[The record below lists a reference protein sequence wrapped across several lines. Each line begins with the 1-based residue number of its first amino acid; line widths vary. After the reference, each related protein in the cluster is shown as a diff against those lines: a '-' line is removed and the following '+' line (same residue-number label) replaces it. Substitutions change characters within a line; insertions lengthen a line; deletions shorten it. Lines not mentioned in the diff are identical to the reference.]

1 MFLPFK
7 PALISNLRL
16 IICIFAFVSVN
27 SKVSL
32 LAADW
37 PQYLGPNRNA
47 IYPDKALTKTWPD
60 DGPKVVWR
68 KKDIGEGLCGLVVS
82 GEKAILFH
90 EIARQDVIECIKA
103 KTGRSIWSNQY
114 PTSFSDSLGSGGGPR
129 ATPAIIENKVYTM
142 GAQGMVV
149 CTDMTSGKTIWQVDA
164 QKKFRAPNGFFGMAC
179 SPLIEGNALLLNIG
193 GENGMGIVALNKI
206 NGKLLWKTLND
217 EASYSSPVMATLQ
230 GKRRA
235 VFFTRSGLAVINPID
250 GNIDYQQ
257 HWRSRIHASV
267 NAAAPLVVADQIF
280 ITSSYNTGAL
290 VIKSTKERY
299 KKIWSNDTSLSSQ
312 YASVM
317 HKDGFLYGTHGRADI
332 PPTPALRCI
341 ELATGKIRWSEDRFG
356 DCQMILCGDRLA
368 ALMENGE
375 LVLGQVS
382 PKGWKEISRAQVV
395 GSDARRQPAL
405 ADGRLYVRSK
415 NQISCLEVP

>member
-7 PALISNLRL
+7 TALISNLRL
-16 IICIFAFVSVN
+16 VICIFSFVSPNFENACV
-27 SKVSL
+27 
-32 LAADW
+32 AADW

-90 EIARQDVIECIKA
+90 EIARQDVIECLNA

-206 NGKLLWKTLND
+206 NGKLLWKTLED

-250 GNIDYQQ
+250 GNIDYQK

-267 NAAAPLVVADQIF
+267 NAAAPLVVANQIF

-415 NQISCLEVP
+415 NQISCFEVP

>member
-1 MFLPFK
+1 MFLTFK
-7 PALISNLRL
+7 TDLISHLQL
-16 IICIFAFVSVN
+16 IICIFAIVSPNFEN
-27 SKVSL
+27 SLV
-32 LAADW
+32 AADW

-90 EIARQDVIECIKA
+90 EIARQDVIECLNA

-149 CTDMTSGKTIWQVDA
+149 CTDMTSGKTIWQVDV

-206 NGKLLWKTLND
+206 NGKLLWKTLDD

-267 NAAAPLVVADQIF
+267 NAAAPLVVANQIF

-382 PKGWKEISRAQVV
+382 PNGWKEISRAQVV
-395 GSDARRQPAL
+395 GSDARCQPAL

>member
-16 IICIFAFVSVN
+16 IICIFAFVSLN
-27 SKVSL
+27 SKVLL

-90 EIARQDVIECIKA
+90 EIARQDVIECLNA

-164 QKKFRAPNGFFGMAC
+164 QKKFRAPNGFFGMDC

-206 NGKLLWKTLND
+206 NGKLLWKTLDD

-332 PPTPALRCI
+332 PPKPALRCI

-382 PKGWKEISRAQVV
+382 PNGWKEISRAQVV

>member
-7 PALISNLRL
+7 TALISNLRL
-16 IICIFAFVSVN
+16 VICIFAIVSLN
-27 SKVSL
+27 SKVLL

-47 IYPDKALTKTWPD
+47 IYPDKALTKAWPD
-60 DGPKVVWR
+60 EGPKVVWR
-68 KKDIGEGLCGLVVS
+68 KKDIGEGLCGLVIS

-90 EIARQDVIECIKA
+90 EVARQDVIECLNA
-103 KTGRSIWSNQY
+103 KTGQSIWSNRY
-114 PTSFSDSLGSGGGPR
+114 TTSFSDSFGSGGGPR
-129 ATPAIIENKVYTM
+129 ATPAIVENKVYTM

-149 CTDMTSGKTIWQVDA
+149 CTDMTTGKTIWKVDA

-179 SPLIEGNALLLNIG
+179 SPLIEGNAVLLNIG
-193 GENGMGIVALNKI
+193 GENDMGIVALNKS
-206 NGKLLWKTLND
+206 NGQLLWKTLD
-217 EASYSSPVMATLQ
+217 GEASYSSPVVATLQ
-230 GKRRA
+230 GERRV
-235 VFFTRSGLAVINPID
+235 VFFTRSGLAVINPVN
-250 GNIDYQQ
+250 GNIDYQ
-257 HWRSRIHASV
+257 HRWRSRIHASV
-267 NAAAPLVVADQIF
+267 NAAAPLIVANKIF

-290 VIKSTKERY
+290 VMKSTKDGY
-299 KKIWSNDTSLSSQ
+299 KKIWSNDKSLSSQ

-332 PPTPALRCI
+332 PPIPALRCV
-341 ELATGKIRWSEDRFG
+341 ELATGKIKWSENRFG

-368 ALMENGE
+368 ALMEDGE

-382 PKGWKEISRAQVV
+382 PNGWKEISRAQVV
-395 GSDARRQPAL
+395 GSNARSQPAL

>member
-7 PALISNLRL
+7 TALISNLRL
-16 IICIFAFVSVN
+16 IICIFAFVSPNFKNACV
-27 SKVSL
+27 
-32 LAADW
+32 AADW

-90 EIARQDVIECIKA
+90 EIARQDVIECLNA

-206 NGKLLWKTLND
+206 N
-217 EASYSSPVMATLQ
+217 
-230 GKRRA
+230 
-235 VFFTRSGLAVINPID
+235 
-250 GNIDYQQ
+250 
-257 HWRSRIHASV
+257 
-267 NAAAPLVVADQIF
+267 
-280 ITSSYNTGAL
+280 
-290 VIKSTKERY
+290 
-299 KKIWSNDTSLSSQ
+299 
-312 YASVM
+312 
-317 HKDGFLYGTHGRADI
+317 
-332 PPTPALRCI
+332 
-341 ELATGKIRWSEDRFG
+341 
-356 DCQMILCGDRLA
+356 
-368 ALMENGE
+368 
-375 LVLGQVS
+375 
-382 PKGWKEISRAQVV
+382 
-395 GSDARRQPAL
+395 
-405 ADGRLYVRSK
+405 
-415 NQISCLEVP
+415 

>member
-7 PALISNLRL
+7 TALISNLRL
-16 IICIFAFVSVN
+16 IICIFAFVSLN
-27 SKVSL
+27 SKVLL

-90 EIARQDVIECIKA
+90 EIARQDVIECLNA

-206 NGKLLWKTLND
+206 NGKLLWKTLDD

-341 ELATGKIRWSEDRFG
+341 ELATGKIKWSEDRFG

-382 PKGWKEISRAQVV
+382 PNGWKEISRAQVV

>member
-7 PALISNLRL
+7 TALISNLRL
-16 IICIFAFVSVN
+16 IICIFAFVSPNFKNACV
-27 SKVSL
+27 
-32 LAADW
+32 AADW

-90 EIARQDVIECIKA
+90 EIARQDVIECLNA

-206 NGKLLWKTLND
+206 NGKLLWKTLDD

>member
-7 PALISNLRL
+7 TDLISHLRH
-16 IICIFAFVSVN
+16 IICIFAFVFSN
-27 SKVSL
+27 SAISL

-47 IYPDKALTKTWPD
+47 IYPGKALTKAWPD
-60 DGPKVVWR
+60 EGPKVVWR
-68 KKDIGEGLCGLVVS
+68 KKDIGEGLCGLVIS

-90 EIARQDVIECIKA
+90 EVARQDVIECLNA
-103 KTGRSIWSNQY
+103 KTGQSIWANRY

-129 ATPAIIENKVYTM
+129 ATPAIVKNKVYTM

-149 CTDMTSGKTIWQVDA
+149 CTDMVSGKTIWKVDT

-179 SPLIEGNALLLNIG
+179 SPLIEGNAVLLNIG

-206 NGKLLWKTLND
+206 NGKLLWKTLD
-217 EASYSSPVMATLQ
+217 GEASYSSPVMATLQ
-230 GKRRA
+230 GKNRA
-235 VFFTRSGLAVINPID
+235 VFFTRSGLAVINPVD
-250 GNIDYQQ
+250 GNIDFQQ
-257 HWRSRIHASV
+257 RWRSRIHASV

-290 VIKSTKERY
+290 VMKSTKDGY

-332 PPTPALRCI
+332 PPIPALRCV
-341 ELATGKIRWSEDRFG
+341 ELATGKIKWSEDRFG
-356 DCQMILCGDRLA
+356 DCQMILCGDRLT
-368 ALMENGE
+368 ALMEDGE

-382 PKGWKEISRAQVV
+382 PNGWKEISRAQVV
-395 GSDARRQPAL
+395 GLDARRQPAL

>member
-16 IICIFAFVSVN
+16 IICIFAFVSLN
-27 SKVSL
+27 SKVLL

-90 EIARQDVIECIKA
+90 EIARQDVIECLNA

-206 NGKLLWKTLND
+206 NGKLLWKTLDD

>member
-1 MFLPFK
+1 MFLSFK
-7 PALISNLRL
+7 TDLISHLRL
-16 IICIFAFVSVN
+16 IICIFAFVYPNFENALV
-27 SKVSL
+27 
-32 LAADW
+32 AADW

-47 IYPDKALTKTWPD
+47 IYPGKALTKAWPD
-60 DGPKVVWR
+60 EGPKVVWR
-68 KKDIGEGLCGLVVS
+68 KKDIGEGLCGLVIS

-90 EIARQDVIECIKA
+90 EVARQDVIECLNA
-103 KTGRSIWSNQY
+103 KTGQSIWSNRY

-129 ATPAIIENKVYTM
+129 ATPAIVKNNVYTM

-149 CTDMTSGKTIWQVDA
+149 CTDMVSGKTIWKVDT

-179 SPLIEGNALLLNIG
+179 SPLIEGNAVLLNIG

-206 NGKLLWKTLND
+206 NGKLLWKTLD
-217 EASYSSPVMATLQ
+217 GEASYSSPVMATLQ
-230 GKRRA
+230 GKNRA
-235 VFFTRSGLAVINPID
+235 VFFTRSGLAVINPVD

-257 HWRSRIHASV
+257 RWRSRIHASV

-290 VIKSTKERY
+290 VMKSTKDGY

-332 PPTPALRCI
+332 PPIPALRCV
-341 ELATGKIRWSEDRFG
+341 ELATGKIKWSEDRFG
-356 DCQMILCGDRLA
+356 DCQMILCGDRLT
-368 ALMENGE
+368 ALMEDGE

-382 PKGWKEISRAQVV
+382 PNGWKEISRAQVV
-395 GSDARRQPAL
+395 GLDARRQPAL

>member
-1 MFLPFK
+1 MPFK

-16 IICIFAFVSVN
+16 IICIFAFVSLN
-27 SKVSL
+27 SKVLL

-90 EIARQDVIECIKA
+90 EIARQDVIECLNA

-206 NGKLLWKTLND
+206 NGKLLWKTLDD

-382 PKGWKEISRAQVV
+382 PNGWKEISRAQVV

>member
-7 PALISNLRL
+7 TDLISHLRL
-16 IICIFAFVSVN
+16 IICIFAFVLSN
-27 SKVSL
+27 SAIAL

-68 KKDIGEGLCGLVVS
+68 KKDIGEGLCGLVVN

-90 EIARQDVIECIKA
+90 EIARQDVIECLNA

-206 NGKLLWKTLND
+206 NGKLLWKTLDD
-217 EASYSSPVMATLQ
+217 EASYSSPVMTTLQ

-235 VFFTRSGLAVINPID
+235 VFFTRSGLAIINPID

-257 HWRSRIHASV
+257 RWRSRIHASV

-375 LVLGQVS
+375 LVLGQIS
-382 PKGWKEISRAQVV
+382 PNGWKEISRAQVV
-395 GSDARRQPAL
+395 GSEARRQPAL
-405 ADGRLYVRSK
+405 ANGRLYVRSK